1 MRARAW
7 SEPLV
12 LKLIERNKG
21 TTPEEI
27 IEAHVR
33 TLLQDGEQASLPI
46 DVALIASLAGVK
58 RRRAQLPFSGRIY
71 AEDSGQLVMDLN
83 ADEARPRQR
92 FTAAHELIHLAFP
105 GFRREARYRA
115 DATSG
120 EHSTNREEEYLCDY
134 GAAALL
140 MPAELVR
147 STYNPRDGLA
157 SVVKLAA
164 DAEVS
169 LEAAGN
175 RLASLATNPL
185 VFLVLGLSHKPA
197 DTPALRRGES
207 VAEKLRLR
215 YATSADPDVFLPR
228 YKAAEENSVLCRAWA
243 QRGVVTGVESLPG
256 DHRDQRFRVEAKAFG
271 GDSARRVLA
280 LAWPED

>member
-21 TTPEEI
+21 KAPEEI

-33 TLLQDGEQASLPI
+33 ALLEDGEQTSLPI
-46 DVALIASLAGVK
+46 DVGLIASLVGVK
-58 RRRAQLPFSGRIY
+58 RRRAPLPFSGRIY
-71 AEDSGQLVMDLN
+71 AEASGQLVMDLN
-83 ADEARPRQR
+83 ADEPRPRQR

-147 STYNPRDGLA
+147 SAYNPRDGLT
-157 SVVKLAA
+157 SIVKLAA

-175 RLASLATNPL
+175 RLASLASDPL
-185 VFLVLGLSHKPA
+185 VFLVLGMSHKPA

-207 VAEKLRLR
+207 VAERLRLR

-228 YKAAEENSVLCRAWA
+228 YKAAEDGGVLCRAWE
-243 QRGVVTGVESLPG
+243 QRQVVTGVERLPG
-256 DHRDQRFRVEAKAFG
+256 DDGEQNFRVEAKAFG
-271 GDSARRVLA
+271 GDLARRVLA